1 MPRIQPLGHSLMT
14 LEEEQAHVVAAQADP
29 QQFTPLYA
37 YYFTLIFRFIHRR
50 IGSRELTA
58 DLTQQTFLKAL
69 LALPHYSSRGL
80 PFRAWLYRI
89 ALNEMRMHW
98 RKKKEVVMDLS
109 FAEVHGLRT
118 EIGLDE
124 ADDDLRRLAI
134 ALTRLPP
141 EKARL
146 IELRY
151 VDDLS
156 FAEIGA
162 VLGIAEDA
170 AKMRTHRALALVRGY
185 IGPRT

>member
-1 MPRIQPLGHSLMT
+1 MC
-14 LEEEQAHVVAAQADP
+14 AAQADP
-29 QQFTPLYA
+29 VRFAPLYEH
-37 YYFTLIFRFIHRR
+37 YFTVIFRFIHRR
-50 IGSRELTA
+50 TGHRELTA

-69 LALPHYSSRGL
+69 IALPRYSPRGL

-109 FAEVHGLRT
+109 FADVRGLRS
-118 EIGLDE
+118 EIGLKE
-124 ADDDLRRLAI
+124 DDDDMRRLAS
-134 ALTRLPP
+134 ALSRLP
-141 EKARL
+141 EDKARL
-146 IELRY
+146 IEMRY

-170 AKMRTHRALALVRGY
+170 AKMRTHRVLGMLRTY
-185 IGPRT
+185 IGPRA